1 VNFVRFEEQASN
13 LQSSLKTKNI
23 YLNSVETLINQ
34 YKFRTRGGE
43 FISPYL
49 LLATP
54 LLSACGGKSSGIA
67 SEEGNIIVG
76 LPAGYSPPTSVYIQP
91 TSADPNE
98 FKLLAPY
105 VEPYWVNALGNENY
119 DQLYDR
125 HQSFDNI
132 VQYAFPAVIPDYY
145 TGNDRTGWAAASP
158 AMQAT
163 YLDTFRDLQKMFAVT
178 FVETTEIT
186 AFNTIIVSQNQQSS
200 DSAGYAYFPN
210 DVYPIGSDIIISNK
224 YDAPAFTGNTTNFDY
239 ELLLH
244 ELTHAFGLKHPF
256 EVDGTSTQLLP
267 TSEDNSAWTVT
278 TYTQITSE
286 YDGTY
291 RDLDLMAFAGLF
303 GVNPNH
309 QASDNSYFFSSSS
322 GVFILDGAGSDTI
335 SAEGQSIAVHIDL
348 RAEMHSYLGVK
359 SPNITSAF
367 QLTISSGSEIEKAVG
382 GSGNDYLIGN
392 ALNNVLI
399 GGAGDDLIFG
409 GEGSDVVHS
418 GPGQDQID
426 LSELISKSDVLT
438 FETIPAD
445 NGKDTVFSFEQGAVG
460 DVLNLSLLIA
470 TPLQSVVFP
479 TFTEIAN
486 VSNTILRLVEN
497 SLDTASELLTAL
509 STGGI
514 FSSLELSINSKAF
527 ALSANSQATGED
539 QHLFHVSN
547 EDSGFVVNHLASFIG
562 NNLDIDSWHDN
573 NFI

>member
-1 VNFVRFEEQASN
+1 VRFEERASN

-34 YKFRTRGGE
+34 YKFRIRGGE

-67 SEEGNIIVG
+67 SEEDNIIVG

-158 AMQAT
+158 AMQGT
-163 YLDTFRDLQKMFAVT
+163 YLDIFRDLQKMFAVT

-210 DVYPIGSDIIISNK
+210 DVDPIGSDIIISNK

-256 EVDGTSTQLLP
+256 EIDGTATQLLP
-267 TSEDNSAWTVT
+267 TSENNSAWTVT

-470 TPLQSVVFP
+470 TPLQSVVFQ

-497 SLDTASELLTAL
+497 SLDTAGELLTAL

>member
-1 VNFVRFEEQASN
+1 M
-13 LQSSLKTKNI
+13 
-23 YLNSVETLINQ
+23 
-34 YKFRTRGGE
+34 
-43 FISPYL
+43 
-49 LLATP
+49 
-54 LLSACGGKSSGIA
+54 
-67 SEEGNIIVG
+67 G

-158 AMQAT
+158 AMQGT
-163 YLDTFRDLQKMFAVT
+163 YLDIFQDLQKMFAVT
-178 FVETTEIT
+178 FVETTELT

-210 DVYPIGSDIIISNK
+210 DVDPIGSDIIISNK

-256 EVDGTSTQLLP
+256 EIDGTATQLLP
-267 TSEDNSAWTVT
+267 TSENNSAWTVT

-348 RAEMHSYLGVK
+348 RAEMHSYLDVK
-359 SPNITSAF
+359 SHNITSAF

-382 GSGNDYLIGN
+382 GSGNDYLRGN

-399 GGAGDDLIFG
+399 GGAGDDLIFA
-409 GEGSDVVHS
+409 GEGSEVVHS

-470 TPLQSVVFP
+470 TPLQSVVFQ

-486 VSNTILRLVEN
+486 VNNTILRLVEN
-497 SLDTASELLTAL
+497 SLDTAGELLTAL

-547 EDSGFVVNHLASFIG
+547 EDSGFVVNHLASFLG
-562 NNLDIDSWHDN
+562 NNLDLAFVFYTHLRAHDTVLDLVCRLLLEKKIQRQSSVSSTPLPPHLPLLILLCLLLHDTN
-573 NFI
+573 HTPYQFINLLNV

>member
-1 VNFVRFEEQASN
+1 MRFEERASN

-34 YKFRTRGGE
+34 YKSRIRGGE

-158 AMQAT
+158 AMQGT
-163 YLDTFRDLQKMFAVT
+163 YLDVFQDLQKMFAVT

-186 AFNTIIVSQNQQSS
+186 AFNTIIVSQNQQSA

-210 DVYPIGSDIIISNK
+210 DVDPIGSDIIISNK

-256 EVDGTSTQLLP
+256 EIDGTATQLLP

-497 SLDTASELLTAL
+497 SLDTAGELLTAL

>member
-1 VNFVRFEEQASN
+1 MRFEERASN

-34 YKFRTRGGE
+34 YKSRIRGGE

-67 SEEGNIIVG
+67 SEEDNIIVG

-158 AMQAT
+158 AMQGT
-163 YLDTFRDLQKMFAVT
+163 YLDVFQDLQKMFAVT

-186 AFNTIIVSQNQQSS
+186 AFNTIIVSQNQQSA
-200 DSAGYAYFPN
+200 DSGGYAYFPN
-210 DVYPIGSDIIISNK
+210 DVDPVGSDIFISNK

-256 EVDGTSTQLLP
+256 EIDGTATQLLP

-470 TPLQSVVFP
+470 TPLQSVVFQ

-497 SLDTASELLTAL
+497 SLDTAGELLTAL

>member
-1 VNFVRFEEQASN
+1 MRFEERASN

-67 SEEGNIIVG
+67 SEEDNIIVG
-76 LPAGYSPPTSVYIQP
+76 LPAGYSPPTSVYTQP

-158 AMQAT
+158 AMQGT
-163 YLDTFRDLQKMFAVT
+163 YLDVFQDLQKMFAVT

-186 AFNTIIVSQNQQSS
+186 AFNTIIVSQNQQSA
-200 DSAGYAYFPN
+200 DSAGYAYFPH
-210 DVYPIGSDIIISNK
+210 DVDPVGSDIFISNK

-244 ELTHAFGLKHPF
+244 ELAHAFGLKHPF
-256 EVDGTSTQLLP
+256 EIDGTATQLLP
-267 TSEDNSAWTVT
+267 TSENNSAWTVT

-291 RDLDLMAFAGLF
+291 RDLDLMAFSGLF

>member
-1 VNFVRFEEQASN
+1 MRFEEQASN

-34 YKFRTRGGE
+34 YKFRIRGGE

-67 SEEGNIIVG
+67 SEEDNIIVG
-76 LPAGYSPPTSVYIQP
+76 LPAGYSPPASVYTQP

-158 AMQAT
+158 AMQGT
-163 YLDTFRDLQKMFAVT
+163 YLDVFQDLQKMFAVT

-210 DVYPIGSDIIISNK
+210 DVDPIGSDIIISNK

-256 EVDGTSTQLLP
+256 EIDGTATQLLP

-497 SLDTASELLTAL
+497 SLDTAGELLTAL

>member
-1 VNFVRFEEQASN
+1 M
-13 LQSSLKTKNI
+13 
-23 YLNSVETLINQ
+23 
-34 YKFRTRGGE
+34 
-43 FISPYL
+43 
-49 LLATP
+49 
-54 LLSACGGKSSGIA
+54 
-67 SEEGNIIVG
+67 G
-76 LPAGYSPPTSVYIQP
+76 LPAGYSPPASVYIQP

-158 AMQAT
+158 AMQGT
-163 YLDTFRDLQKMFAVT
+163 YLDIFRDLQKMFAVT

-186 AFNTIIVSQNQQSS
+186 AFNTIIVSQNQQSA

-210 DVYPIGSDIIISNK
+210 DVDPIGSDIIISNK

-244 ELTHAFGLKHPF
+244 ELTHSFGLKHPF
-256 EVDGTSTQLLP
+256 EIEGTSTQLLP

-409 GEGSDVVHS
+409 SEGSDVVYS

-470 TPLQSVVFP
+470 TPLQSVVFQ

-562 NNLDIDSWHDN
+562 NNLDIDLWHDN